1 MDAGRR
7 SLFQA
12 FVFAVSTFGSLTPDG
27 LIRFQVSEQTVYV
40 ARGETGIFPGRAS
53 AFVVLFEYPVSLPNS
68 SRARV
73 AHNSGVKVGNFI
85 FCGGLRIRPSTTIK
99 SKRSLAILH
108 SNRNKTSARASKTRS
123 TIELVPYANECIWFK
138 ESS

>member
-40 ARGETGIFPGRAS
+40 VPRRDWHISRSS

-99 SKRSLAILH
+99 SKRS
-108 SNRNKTSARASKTRS
+108 
-123 TIELVPYANECIWFK
+123 
-138 ESS
+138 